1 MRTRKDLAEAARR
14 AALQPFHGCLQGEES
29 NLEPIISLF
38 PKWSVQQA
46 DGLWCAAFV
55 YYRCLLAGFDFPYSP
70 SSCVWEEFALGDS
83 QIGYHRRGERDFV
96 PQAGDIVLYDRV
108 FNGQEHDHIGV
119 VLEAS
124 DGGLVAAEGNV
135 PGKNCSGLVRRRRDE
150 HIRAYIRI
158 PDGYRYEED
167 SET

>member
-1 MRTRKDLAEAARR
+1 MKTLAKRIGASIA
-14 AALQPFHGCLQGEES
+14 
-29 NLEPIISLF
+29 
-38 PKWSVQQA
+38 
-46 DGLWCAAFV
+46 
-55 YYRCLLAGFDFPYSP
+55 LAGIAASLAG
-70 SSCVWEEFALGDS
+70 CGGWEEFALGDS
-83 QIGYHRRGERDFV
+83 QIAYHRRQEQDFV

-124 DGGLVAAEGNV
+124 DSGLVAAEGNV

>member
-1 MRTRKDLAEAARR
+1 MSRR
-14 AALQPFHGCLQGEES
+14 PEIL
-29 NLEPIISLF
+29 
-38 PKWSVQQA
+38 
-46 DGLWCAAFV
+46 
-55 YYRCLLAGFDFPYSP
+55 
-70 SSCVWEEFALGDS
+70 SCTT
-83 QIGYHRRGERDFV
+83 
-96 PQAGDIVLYDRV
+96 V

-124 DGGLVAAEGNV
+124 DSGLVAAEGNV
-135 PGKNCSGLVRRRRDE
+135 LGKNCSGLVRRRRDE

>member
-1 MRTRKDLAEAARR
+1 M
-14 AALQPFHGCLQGEES
+14 
-29 NLEPIISLF
+29 
-38 PKWSVQQA
+38 
-46 DGLWCAAFV
+46 
-55 YYRCLLAGFDFPYSP
+55 
-70 SSCVWEEFALGDS
+70 GDS
-83 QIGYHRRGERDFV
+83 QIGYHRREEQGFV